1 MKPTQPYET
10 FIRQM
15 LSSGALS
22 DAIRKVA
29 PATSSIDSF
38 FDELNK
44 MFDDDYVGVA
54 PAPEE
59 QLDFVGKIPIEFFD
73 ATGYAS
79 DTKKESVLEK
89 LESLQSTLLQRPN
102 TEENLENIK
111 TVECCIYYVRKNY
124 ALTKS
129 LTETLNEIYAS

>member
-15 LSSGALS
+15 VSSGALS
-22 DAIRKVA
+22 DAILGAA
-29 PATSSIDSF
+29 PAKSSMDSF

-44 MFDDDYVGVA
+44 MFDDEYVGVV

-59 QLDFVGKIPIEFFD
+59 QLDFVGKIPIEEFD

-129 LTETLNEIYAS
+129 LTETLNEIYTS